1 MSQEI
6 DLEELERKAFRSMFQ
21 DGLWDIFLGL
31 YTLAL
36 STSPLAYLRGI
47 ERPLSYIPAFAI
59 TVIGVLAMRVAK
71 KSITLPRMGLVKL
84 GRRRKA
90 RFKKMRIV
98 LSIAS
103 LLTTIL
109 IVLTLT
115 GDVKPADWGAPGWLM
130 PGVIG
135 MLTAV
140 EISFMAYFVG
150 YAPLYLYGWLFGL
163 SFPVSAL
170 LEEYAGITFPVAFVA
185 SGVVMLLIGT
195 VSLIRFLRDYP
206 LPAEG
211 ALDGNS

>member
-6 DLEELERKAFRSMFQ
+6 HLEELERKAFRSMFQ

-36 STSPLAYLRGI
+36 STTPLVHLRGI
-47 ERPLSYIPAFAI
+47 ERPLSFISAFAI
-59 TVIGVLAMRVAK
+59 GVIGVLAMRVAK

-84 GRRRKA
+84 GSTRKA
-90 RFKKMRIV
+90 KFKKMRIV

-103 LLTTIL
+103 LVTVIL

-115 GDVKPADWGAPGWLM
+115 GDLKPADWGAPGWLV

-135 MLTAV
+135 MMIAV
-140 EISFMAYFVG
+140 ETSFMAYFVD

-163 SFPVSAL
+163 SFPASAL
-170 LEEYAGITFPVAFVA
+170 LEEYADITFPIAFVV

-195 VSLIRFLRDYP
+195 VSLIRFLRKYP
-206 LPAEG
+206 MPAEG
-211 ALDGNS
+211 ASDVNN